1 MNKERKYILID
12 CYHAYYEVGYEYCK
26 ILKKYGH
33 YFSLNITTNEKQF
46 DVKSVTK
53 EEFEEAIK

>member
-1 MNKERKYILID
+1 MTRERKYILID
-12 CYHAYYEVGYEYCK
+12 CYHAYYELAEEYCK
-26 ILKKYGH
+26 NLKRNGH
-33 YFSLNITTNEKQF
+33 YFSVNITTNERQF

>member
-1 MNKERKYILID
+1 MID
-12 CYHAYYEVGYEYCK
+12 CYHAYYELAEEYCK
-26 ILKKYGH
+26 NLKRNGD
-33 YFSLNITTNEKQF
+33 YFSVNITTNERQF